1 MSFEP
6 RLHLGLHKL
15 FSSSIWPKNMHR
27 PLERQK
33 DPHKIFSHGPLWTN
47 LIMISF
53 QHPLGRIS
61 NGTSHKRPPIGVL
74 SGIHK
79 FHRASCLKYFLI
91 IYLALCLAFSSEHF
105 FDNVSDRLS
114 DIPSDN
120 LCDHKTYARFSVWQ
134 VFWSSTRFWHH
145 ISRINLTFLLIY
157 SILCTPSCT
166 QILPQ

>member
-105 FDNVSDRLS
+105 FWQC
-114 DIPSDN
+114 IWPSI
-120 LCDHKTYARFSVWQ
+120 W
-134 VFWSSTRFWHH
+134 
-145 ISRINLTFLLIY
+145 Y
-157 SILCTPSCT
+157 SIRQSLWPQDVCSIFCLTSFLILYQVLTPYLENQSY
-166 QILPQ
+166 ISSDLFDSMHA